1 MALNEIKT
9 NTPKQETKD
18 ELQTNDCYKIRPI
31 IITIM
36 EYTHNIY
43 VYTHKQ
49 SQNSPNKIKYSRFTQ
64 ETKEV
69 KNYIYQLRTKPT
81 KTQTGKQN

>member
-31 IITIM
+31 IIKIM

-49 SQNSPNKIKYSRFTQ
+49 SQNGPNKIKYSRFTQ